1 MDNEKLKSDGRCHGL
16 EEIPPGKKR
25 QKRGSWTYERHG
37 TLVLFSLCGF
47 KRNMQRGCSDQTK
60 LLPTNTKIASA
71 LDGAHKNPILAG
83 YEMPSLHGVEQL
95 Q

>member
-1 MDNEKLKSDGRCHGL
+1 MKTKNLMEGAMVW
-16 EEIPPGKKR
+16 KKFHPDQR

-37 TLVLFSLCGF
+37 ILVLFSLCGF

-60 LLPTNTKIASA
+60 LFPTNTKIASA

-83 YEMPSLHGVEQL
+83 YEMPSPHGVEQL